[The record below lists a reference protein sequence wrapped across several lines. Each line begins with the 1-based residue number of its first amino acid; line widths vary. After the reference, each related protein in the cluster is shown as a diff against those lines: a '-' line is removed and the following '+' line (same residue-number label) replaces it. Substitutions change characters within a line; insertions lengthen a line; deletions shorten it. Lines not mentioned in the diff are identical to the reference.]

1 MHNDNKLVI
10 ALGIFSILLLI
21 CLCVVLIHKNH
32 SYDNPSYTSKTSIE
46 NSNKNNFATSKKITT
61 EKKLNNILS
70 STSKDNDNNSIVN
83 NINYTYRDKFLHFQ
97 STNEVVTDDSIN
109 ELLEEIESEEKTQPE
124 IDEESIQL
132 TLEKN
137 KFFVY
142 LKHFEDETDALR
154 LINYLKYQ
162 NYNAFLKTANSKYY
176 FVIVEFEER
185 AKADTFV
192 IWAKNNSF
200 QDASIIQK

>member
-21 CLCVVLIHKNH
+21 CLCVVLIHKNL

-142 LKHFEDETDALR
+142 LKHFEDEADALR

-162 NYNAFLKTANSKYY
+162 NYNAFLKTANNKYY

>member
-1 MHNDNKLVI
+1 MFI
-10 ALGIFSILLLI
+10 IEEQ
-21 CLCVVLIHKNH
+21 
-32 SYDNPSYTSKTSIE
+32 YDSDLMLK
-46 NSNKNNFATSKKITT
+46 
-61 EKKLNNILS
+61 
-70 STSKDNDNNSIVN
+70 
-83 NINYTYRDKFLHFQ
+83 
-97 STNEVVTDDSIN
+97 
-109 ELLEEIESEEKTQPE
+109 
-124 IDEESIQL
+124 

-162 NYNAFLKTANSKYY
+162 NYNAFLKTANNKYY

>member
-21 CLCVVLIHKNH
+21 CLCVVLIHKNL

-162 NYNAFLKTANSKYY
+162 NYNAFLKTANNKYY